1 MAPVYKIAL
10 IQLQPKDDPVA
21 ENFAE
26 AESYIPKAAAQGA
39 HLAVLPE
46 YHLTSWCPKHAEF
59 VSSSAESAKYLPR
72 YQTLARELNINIVP
86 GTICEIHPL
95 SSADGSLPPD
105 DNTKLF
111 NGKPKNLWHPERP
124 HLAAGFHIPHT
135 AFDTLLLH
143 TDGRPIRADLLVCWG
158 LAFPEAFRALVADGA
173 ELVVIPSWWHL
184 TDVDPTARAPN
195 PLCEKVFLESAA
207 VARAF
212 ENTCAVAFCNAS
224 GVSQVAVP
232 ILGAIGGTVEVEVEE
247 MRILEL
253 DFGVLGVAEG
263 NYKVR
268 QDMRGKGWH
277 YGYTLYK
284 DGAGKG
290 EGHTEL

>member
-1 MAPVYKIAL
+1 M
-10 IQLQPKDDPVA
+10 
-21 ENFAE
+21 
-26 AESYIPKAAAQGA
+26 
-39 HLAVLPE
+39 
-46 YHLTSWCPKHAEF
+46 
-59 VSSSAESAKYLPR
+59 
-72 YQTLARELNINIVP
+72 
-86 GTICEIHPL
+86 
-95 SSADGSLPPD
+95 
-105 DNTKLF
+105 
-111 NGKPKNLWHPERP
+111 
-124 HLAAGFHIPHT
+124 
-135 AFDTLLLH
+135 
-143 TDGRPIRADLLVCWG
+143 CWG